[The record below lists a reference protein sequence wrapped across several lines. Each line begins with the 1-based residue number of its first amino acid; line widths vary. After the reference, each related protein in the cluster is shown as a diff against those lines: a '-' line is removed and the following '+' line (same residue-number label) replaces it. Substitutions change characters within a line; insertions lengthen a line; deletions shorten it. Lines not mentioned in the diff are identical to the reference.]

1 MQHISTPRE
10 IARALSRAYSYNPVA
25 NLNVLFGILWGSVFP
40 LFLLATHWANADGT
54 ARLGQLMGQLL
65 DSGWGQVSLALPVV
79 FGVLLGAMGT
89 LRKDRDDEIGQ
100 SFRDLEA
107 KLNDRVQELK
117 ETNEQA
123 VKALSRAIEAK
134 DPYTHGHS
142 SRVWG
147 YARVAAEQLS
157 LSVDQ
162 LTRLRLACYLHDVGK
177 IRIPG
182 RILNKPGPLTAEEF
196 EIIKFHPLYSER
208 IVSAIDA
215 FCYVAGTIRHHHER
229 MDGRGYPDGLT
240 GENIPLLSRI
250 MSVAD
255 ALDAMTSDRPYR
267 PALTEP
273 AAAEE
278 LKRCSSL
285 PFNDRMVPN
294 KDSEPCRQFDPK
306 VVTAMLR
313 GLEQS
318 SIEQSGRWE
327 CTTEDVVIDR
337 FMESN

>member
-1 MQHISTPRE
+1 MHRLSILRD
-10 IARALSRAYSYNPVA
+10 IARALTRPHTYNPVV
-25 NLNVLFGILWGSVFP
+25 NPHVVFGILWGSVFP
-40 LFLLATHWANADGT
+40 LYLLATHWVGGGSAGG
-54 ARLGQLMGQLL
+54 LGQTLGEVLR
-65 DSGWGQVSLALPVV
+65 DGWGWVSLALPIVL
-79 FGVLLGAMGT
+79 GVLYGAMGT
-89 LRKDRDDEIGQ
+89 VRKDKDDGIDE

-107 KLNDRVQELK
+107 KLNDRVRELK

-142 SRVWG
+142 SRVWD
-147 YARVAAEQLS
+147 YARVAGEQLS
-157 LSVDQ
+157 LSGDQ
-162 LTRLRLACYLHDVGK
+162 LGRLRLACYLHDVGK

-182 RILNKPGPLTAEEF
+182 RILNKPGPLTEEEF

-215 FCYVAGTIRHHHER
+215 FGHVVGTIRHHHER

-240 GENIPLLSRI
+240 GESIPLLSRI

-267 PALTEP
+267 VALTEP

-285 PFNDRMVPN
+285 PFNERIVPN
-294 KDSEPCRQFDPK
+294 RDSEPCQQFDPK
-306 VVTAMLR
+306 IVKAMLK

-318 SIEQSGRWE
+318 AIEHSGRWE
-327 CTTEDVVIDR
+327 CTTEDVVIDK
-337 FMESN
+337 FMEQN